1 MADELQTGQG
11 VRRALGSD
19 LLLSETQQS
28 RLNELFISKT
38 ATVSDPAE
46 LTKMSRMRLWI
57 SRTSSCLQWSA
68 T

>member
-38 ATVSDPAE
+38 ATVSD
-46 LTKMSRMRLWI
+46 LLS
-57 SRTSSCLQWSA
+57 
-68 T
+68 